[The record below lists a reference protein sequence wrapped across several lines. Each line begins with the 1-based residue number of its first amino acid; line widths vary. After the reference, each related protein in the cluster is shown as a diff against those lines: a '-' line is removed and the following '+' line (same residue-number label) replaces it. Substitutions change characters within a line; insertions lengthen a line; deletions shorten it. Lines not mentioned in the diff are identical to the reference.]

1 MSDRVFLTVWGLLP
15 DATESWQ
22 ESVLLGR
29 EVSPQSIPAILSQC
43 QALAVRDG
51 VRNVRHTV
59 EPLNAL
65 PNFAGAVRV

>member
-59 EPLNAL
+59 EPLNAR
-65 PNFAGAVRV
+65 PDFTAAVHP